1 MIKKSRILQIANLW
15 RCIPAY
21 FLVFTISS
29 DVRNLITDELYY
41 WKKCAQRLEN
51 TKFDLF
57 CGLML
62 DLKEYRS
69 LLQYRISVWGGGK
82 IRKIILKVLF
92 PGMETLYINTPE
104 IGPRLFIQ
112 HGFATNISA
121 LKIGS
126 DCWINQQVTIGYTFD
141 KKPPTIGNGVR
152 ISAGA
157 KVIGDIKI
165 EDNVIIAANA
175 AVVKDIEENDI
186 VGGVPAKKIGVNIE
200 HKLYVNTKNKEEIL

>member
-1 MIKKSRILQIANLW
+1 MEMYSGI
-15 RCIPAY
+15 

-29 DVRNLITDELYY
+29 DVRNLITDELYH

-69 LLQYRISVWGGGK
+69 LLQYRISVGGK

-157 KVIGDIKI
+157 KVIGNIKI

>member
-1 MIKKSRILQIANLW
+1 
-15 RCIPAY
+15 
-21 FLVFTISS
+21 
-29 DVRNLITDELYY
+29 
-41 WKKCAQRLEN
+41 
-51 TKFDLF
+51 
-57 CGLML
+57 
-62 DLKEYRS
+62 
-69 LLQYRISVWGGGK
+69 
-82 IRKIILKVLF
+82 
-92 PGMETLYINTPE
+92 METLYINTPE
-104 IGPRLFIQ
+104 IDPRLFIQ

-157 KVIGDIKI
+157 KVIGNIKI
-165 EDNVIIAANA
+165 EDNVIIVANA

>member
-1 MIKKSRILQIANLW
+1 MEMYSGI
-15 RCIPAY
+15 

-29 DVRNLITDELYY
+29 DVRNLITDELYH

-69 LLQYRISVWGGGK
+69 LLQYRISVGGGK

-126 DCWINQQVTIGYTFD
+126 DCWINQQVTIGYTFN

-157 KVIGDIKI
+157 KVIGNIKI